1 MKRIVA
7 QELDSS
13 PIRSHTLKY
22 HPVSGA
28 LSATGAVPGKEGG
41 HYVAV
46 WTEKTSKP
54 TQYYKRERPCDEG
67 TKLAFSCDGKLAAIA
82 SACKGD
88 KIYVYDAATFA
99 LLKTVP
105 LFQPPY
111 KKTPSGV
118 TVKSCWISA
127 EPVFSPEK
135 TRETSLI
142 IPDASG
148 YLRLCNV
155 ATGQVK
161 EYIGLRNG
169 TMINFFAF
177 LPLNDDLSQTNE
189 ASGAAR
195 LRWIVGGVDRL
206 SVGGPESN
214 AATTYFF
221 KDDMSWEHVWLGK
234 RRRVL
239 SVAARGPKEGRGK
252 IVIRPETLDG
262 PREESFQKIP
272 GTVAFLRYSERDDLV
287 AMPLTG
293 GSILLWDVKK
303 RSLFGK
309 IPSGGDLIRAMEF
322 SPVESSL
329 TVLYAN
335 NRIIDYK
342 YDVS

>member
-1 MKRIVA
+1 M
-7 QELDSS
+7 
-13 PIRSHTLKY
+13 
-22 HPVSGA
+22 
-28 LSATGAVPGKEGG
+28 
-41 HYVAV
+41 
-46 WTEKTSKP
+46 
-54 TQYYKRERPCDEG
+54 
-67 TKLAFSCDGKLAAIA
+67 AAIA

-88 KIYVYDAATFA
+88 KICVYDAATFA

-127 EPVFSPEK
+127 ELVFSPEK
-135 TRETSLI
+135 TRETSVA

-148 YLRLCNV
+148 YLRLCDV

-161 EYIGLRNG
+161 EYCGLRNG
-169 TMINFFAF
+169 AMINFFAF
-177 LPLNDDLSQTNE
+177 LSSNDDLSQTDE

-195 LRWIVGGVDRL
+195 LRWIVGGVDCL

-239 SVAARGPKEGRGK
+239 SVAARGPKEVRGK

-272 GTVAFLRYSERDDLV
+272 GTVACLRYSERDDLV
-287 AMPLTG
+287 AMGLTG
-293 GSILLWDVKK
+293 GGVLLWNVKT

-309 IPSGGDLIRAMEF
+309 IPSGDDFIRAMEF
-322 SPVESSL
+322 SPVEPSL

-342 YDVS
+342 YCVS

>member
-1 MKRIVA
+1 
-7 QELDSS
+7 
-13 PIRSHTLKY
+13 
-22 HPVSGA
+22 
-28 LSATGAVPGKEGG
+28 
-41 HYVAV
+41 
-46 WTEKTSKP
+46 
-54 TQYYKRERPCDEG
+54 
-67 TKLAFSCDGKLAAIA
+67 
-82 SACKGD
+82 
-88 KIYVYDAATFA
+88 
-99 LLKTVP
+99 
-105 LFQPPY
+105 
-111 KKTPSGV
+111 
-118 TVKSCWISA
+118 
-127 EPVFSPEK
+127 
-135 TRETSLI
+135 
-142 IPDASG
+142 
-148 YLRLCNV
+148 
-155 ATGQVK
+155 
-161 EYIGLRNG
+161 
-169 TMINFFAF
+169 MINFFAF
-177 LPLNDDLSQTNE
+177 LSSDNDVLPQTDD

-272 GTVAFLRYSERDDLV
+272 GTVACLRYSERDDLV
-287 AMPLTG
+287 AMGLTG
-293 GSILLWDVKK
+293 GGVLLWNVKT

-309 IPSGGDLIRAMEF
+309 IPSGDDLIRSMEF

-342 YDVS
+342 YCVS

>member
-1 MKRIVA
+1 MASI
-7 QELDSS
+7 S
-13 PIRSHTLKY
+13 
-22 HPVSGA
+22 
-28 LSATGAVPGKEGG
+28 
-41 HYVAV
+41 
-46 WTEKTSKP
+46 
-54 TQYYKRERPCDEG
+54 
-67 TKLAFSCDGKLAAIA
+67 

-88 KIYVYDAATFA
+88 KICVYVATTFA
-99 LLKTVP
+99 LLKTLP

-135 TRETSLI
+135 TRETSVA

-148 YLRLCNV
+148 YLRLYDV

-177 LPLNDDLSQTNE
+177 LPSKDDVLPQTNE
-189 ASGAAR
+189 ASGGAR

-287 AMPLTG
+287 AMALTG
-293 GSILLWDVKK
+293 GSILLWNVKT

-309 IPSGGDLIRAMEF
+309 IPSGGDLIRSMEF

-342 YDVS
+342 YCVS

>member
-1 MKRIVA
+1 MK
-7 QELDSS
+7 
-13 PIRSHTLKY
+13 Y
-22 HPVSGA
+22 NPVSGA
-28 LSATGAVPGKEGG
+28 LIATGVVPGEEVG

-46 WTEKTSKP
+46 WTEKTSTP
-54 TQYYKRERPCDEG
+54 TQIYERERPCDEG
-67 TKLAFSCDGKLAAIA
+67 TKLAFSRGGNLAVLA

-88 KIYVYDAATFA
+88 KICVYDAATFA

-105 LFQPPY
+105 LFKPPY
-111 KKTPSGV
+111 RKTPSGV

-135 TRETSLI
+135 TRETSVAI
-142 IPDASG
+142 SDASG
-148 YLRLCNV
+148 YLRLCDV

-161 EYIGLRNG
+161 EYCGLRNG
-169 TMINFFAF
+169 AMINFFAF
-177 LPLNDDLSQTNE
+177 LTSNDDVLPQAND
-189 ASGAAR
+189 ASGDVAR
-195 LRWIVGGVDRL
+195 RWIVGGVDRL

-214 AATTYFF
+214 AATTCFF
-221 KDDMSWEHVWLGK
+221 KDDMSWEHIWLGK

-262 PREESFQKIP
+262 PREECFQKIP
-272 GTVAFLRYSERDDLV
+272 GTVACLRYSERDDLV
-287 AMPLTG
+287 AMALTG
-293 GSILLWDVKK
+293 GGILLWNVKT

-309 IPSGGDLIRAMEF
+309 IPSGGDLIRSMEF

-335 NRIIDYK
+335 NRLIDYK
-342 YDVS
+342 YCVS

>member
-1 MKRIVA
+1 
-7 QELDSS
+7 
-13 PIRSHTLKY
+13 
-22 HPVSGA
+22 
-28 LSATGAVPGKEGG
+28 
-41 HYVAV
+41 
-46 WTEKTSKP
+46 
-54 TQYYKRERPCDEG
+54 
-67 TKLAFSCDGKLAAIA
+67 
-82 SACKGD
+82 
-88 KIYVYDAATFA
+88 
-99 LLKTVP
+99 

-127 EPVFSPEK
+127 ELVFSPEK
-135 TRETSLI
+135 TRETSVAI
-142 IPDASG
+142 SDASG
-148 YLRLCNV
+148 YLRLCDV

-161 EYIGLRNG
+161 EYLGLRNR

-177 LPLNDDLSQTNE
+177 LTLNGDLSQTNE
-189 ASGAAR
+189 ASSDAR
-195 LRWIVGGVDRL
+195 LRWIVGGVDCL
-206 SVGGPESN
+206 SVGGPELD

-272 GTVAFLRYSERDDLV
+272 GTVACLRYSERDDLV
-287 AMPLTG
+287 AMGLTG
-293 GSILLWDVKK
+293 GGVLLWNVKT
-303 RSLFGK
+303 RSLFAK
-309 IPSGGDLIRAMEF
+309 IPSGDDLIRSMEF
-322 SPVESSL
+322 SSVESSL

-342 YDVS
+342 YCVS

>member
-1 MKRIVA
+1 MI
-7 QELDSS
+7 
-13 PIRSHTLKY
+13 
-22 HPVSGA
+22 
-28 LSATGAVPGKEGG
+28 ATGAVPGEDGG
-41 HYVAV
+41 HYVAD

-54 TQYYKRERPCDEG
+54 TQCYKRERPCDEG
-67 TKLAFSCDGKLAAIA
+67 TRLAFSRDGKLEAIA
-82 SACKGD
+82 SACKD
-88 KIYVYDAATFA
+88 YKIYVYDAATFA

-127 EPVFSPEK
+127 ESVFAPEK
-135 TRETSLI
+135 TRETSVT

-148 YLRLCNV
+148 YLRLCDV

-161 EYIGLRNG
+161 EYCGLRNG
-169 TMINFFAF
+169 AMINFFSF
-177 LPLNDDLSQTNE
+177 LSSND
-189 ASGAAR
+189 ASGGAR

-214 AATTYFF
+214 ATTTYFF
-221 KDDMSWEHVWLGK
+221 KDDMSWEHAWLGK

-262 PREESFQKIP
+262 LREESFQKIP
-272 GTVAFLRYSERDDLV
+272 GTVACLRYSERDDLI
-287 AMPLTG
+287 AMGLTG
-293 GSILLWDVKK
+293 GGVLLWNVKT

-309 IPSGGDLIRAMEF
+309 IPSGDDLIRSMEF
-322 SPVESSL
+322 SPVELSL

-342 YDVS
+342 YRNRR

>member
-7 QELDSS
+7 QELVAS
-13 PIRSHTLKY
+13 PIWPHTLKY

-28 LSATGAVPGKEGG
+28 LIATGAVPGEDGG
-41 HYVAV
+41 RYVAV

-54 TQYYKRERPCDEG
+54 TQCYKRERPCDEG
-67 TKLAFSCDGKLAAIA
+67 TRLAFSCDGKLAAIA

-88 KIYVYDAATFA
+88 KICVYEAATFA

-127 EPVFSPEK
+127 ELVFSPEK
-135 TRETSLI
+135 TRETSI
-142 IPDASG
+142 AIPDASV
-148 YLRLCNV
+148 YLRLCDV
-155 ATGQVK
+155 ATGQVE

-169 TMINFFAF
+169 AMINFFAF
-177 LPLNDDLSQTNE
+177 LSLGDDVLPQAND
-189 ASGAAR
+189 APGAVSR
-195 LRWIVGGVDRL
+195 CWIVGGVDRL

-234 RRRVL
+234 QRRVL

-262 PREESFQKIP
+262 SREECFQKIP
-272 GTVAFLRYSERDDLV
+272 GTVACLRYSERDDLV
-287 AMPLTG
+287 AMGLT
-293 GSILLWDVKK
+293 
-303 RSLFGK
+303 
-309 IPSGGDLIRAMEF
+309 
-322 SPVESSL
+322 
-329 TVLYAN
+329 
-335 NRIIDYK
+335 
-342 YDVS
+342 

>member
-13 PIRSHTLKY
+13 PICPRTLKY
-22 HPVSGA
+22 HLVSGA
-28 LSATGAVPGKEGG
+28 LLATGAVPGEAEGR
-41 HYVAV
+41 YVAV
-46 WTEKTSKP
+46 WTEKTSTP
-54 TQYYKRERPCDEG
+54 TQCYKRERPCDEG
-67 TKLAFSCDGKLAAIA
+67 TRLAFSRDGKLASIA
-82 SACKGD
+82 SACKDD
-88 KIYVYDAATFA
+88 KLYVYDAATFA
-99 LLKTVP
+99 LFKTVP

-127 EPVFSPEK
+127 DPVFSPEK
-135 TRETSLI
+135 NQATSVT

-148 YLRLCNV
+148 YLRLCDV
-155 ATGQVK
+155 ATGKVK
-161 EYIGLRNG
+161 ENLGLEG
-169 TMINFFAF
+169 VMINFFAF
-177 LPLNDDLSQTNE
+177 LSSNDNLSQTNE
-189 ASGAAR
+189 ASDAAR

-206 SVGGPESN
+206 SVGEPELD

-252 IVIRPETLDG
+252 IVVRPETLDG
-262 PREESFQKIP
+262 PREECFQKIP
-272 GTVAFLRYSERDDLV
+272 GTVACLRYSERDDLV
-287 AMPLTG
+287 AMGLTG
-293 GSILLWDVKK
+293 GGVLLWNVKT

-309 IPSGGDLIRAMEF
+309 IPSGDDLIRSMEF

-342 YDVS
+342 YCVS

>member
-7 QELDSS
+7 QELDPS
-13 PIRSHTLKY
+13 PICPRTLKY

-28 LSATGAVPGKEGG
+28 LLATGAVPGEAEGR
-41 HYVAV
+41 YVAV
-46 WTEKTSKP
+46 WTEKTSTP
-54 TQYYKRERPCDEG
+54 TQCYKRERPCDEG
-67 TKLAFSCDGKLAAIA
+67 TRLAFSRDGKLAAIA
-82 SACKGD
+82 SACNGD

-135 TRETSLI
+135 TQETSVA

-148 YLRLCNV
+148 YLRLYDV

-161 EYIGLRNG
+161 EYLGLRNG

-177 LPLNDDLSQTNE
+177 LPSNDDLSQTNE
-189 ASGAAR
+189 ASSDAR
-195 LRWIVGGVDRL
+195 LRWIVGGVDCL

-214 AATTYFF
+214 AETTYFF

-262 PREESFQKIP
+262 PREECFQKIP
-272 GTVAFLRYSERDDLV
+272 GTVACLRYSERDDLV
-287 AMPLTG
+287 AMGLTG
-293 GSILLWDVKK
+293 GGVLLWNVKT

-309 IPSGGDLIRAMEF
+309 IPSGDDLIRSMEF

-342 YDVS
+342 YCVS

>member
-1 MKRIVA
+1 M
-7 QELDSS
+7 L
-13 PIRSHTLKY
+13 
-22 HPVSGA
+22 
-28 LSATGAVPGKEGG
+28 ATGAVPGEAEGR
-41 HYVAV
+41 YVAV
-46 WTEKTSKP
+46 WTEKTSTP
-54 TQYYKRERPCDEG
+54 TQCYKRERPCDEG
-67 TKLAFSCDGKLAAIA
+67 TRLAFSRDGKLAAIA
-82 SACKGD
+82 SACNGD

-118 TVKSCWISA
+118 TVKSRWISA

-135 TRETSLI
+135 TRETSVA

-148 YLRLCNV
+148 YLRLYDV

-161 EYIGLRNG
+161 EYCGLCNG

-177 LPLNDDLSQTNE
+177 LPSNDDLSQTNE
-189 ASGAAR
+189 ASSDAR
-195 LRWIVGGVDRL
+195 LRWIVGGVDCL
-206 SVGGPESN
+206 SVGGLELD

-252 IVIRPETLDG
+252 IVVRPETLDG
-262 PREESFQKIP
+262 PREECFQKIP
-272 GTVAFLRYSERDDLV
+272 GTVACLRYSERDDLV
-287 AMPLTG
+287 AIGLTG
-293 GSILLWDVKK
+293 GGVLLWDVKT
-303 RSLFGK
+303 RSLFSK
-309 IPSGGDLIRAMEF
+309 IPSGDDLIRSMEF

-342 YDVS
+342 YCVS